1 MNSGGNRPH
10 LQRRKR
16 KTSER
21 LEPAAKAPAAKAPAP
36 KPARTE
42 RPASPEQA
50 LERLRART
58 LDAVRELERLRTENE
73 LLAQRVSDL
82 EREGGRTPDVI
93 LPFAE
98 TPEAMRA
105 KMDEFIDA
113 LDAFLALDASGAPA
127 ASSAPAD

>member
-16 KTSER
+16 KAPPP
-21 LEPAAKAPAAKAPAP
+21 PANAAKAPAP

-73 LLAQRVSDL
+73 LLAQRVFDL

-105 KMDEFIDA
+105 KMDEFIEA
-113 LDAFLALDASGAPA
+113 LDTFLALDAPGTPAP
-127 ASSAPAD
+127 SSAD

>member
-1 MNSGGNRPH
+1 MNPGGNRSH
-10 LQRRKR
+10 MQRRKR
-16 KTSER
+16 KATPP
-21 LEPAAKAPAAKAPAP
+21 PANAAKAPAP

-50 LERLRART
+50 LEHLRART
-58 LDAVRELERLRTENE
+58 LDAVRELERLRAENE

-82 EREGGRTPDVI
+82 EREGERTPDVL

-98 TPEAMRA
+98 TPETMRA

-113 LDAFLALDASGAPA
+113 LDAFLALDAP
-127 ASSAPAD
+127 SAPAPSSAE